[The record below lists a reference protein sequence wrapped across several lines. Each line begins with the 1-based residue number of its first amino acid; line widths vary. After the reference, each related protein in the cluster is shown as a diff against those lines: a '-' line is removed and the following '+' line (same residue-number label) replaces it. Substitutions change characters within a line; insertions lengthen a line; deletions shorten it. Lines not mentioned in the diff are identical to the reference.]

1 VKFQLY
7 PSIEQEEI
15 LNGHCGQARWLWNY
29 LLAERK
35 DEKKREDLN
44 TYAKMCKQLTKLRAE
59 YDWLAEGS
67 QTAQQQALK
76 DLDQSFRNRFKN
88 PEHFGFPSWRKHG
101 INEGFR
107 IVGGQAQSWRRLNRH
122 WGEVNIPKVGWVR
135 FRWSKHPGQPKSY
148 RIKKDRAGRWWICF
162 ATIPEPKTNPENG
175 KTIGVDCGISHSFA
189 TSEGEFYDV
198 PGLKP
203 GEEKRL
209 LRLKRK
215 LAKQELGSGRRQK
228 TKLAIAKLLAK
239 KTNRKK
245 DAIEKW
251 TTQLADSYEWINIED
266 LKIGNMTRSAKGTI
280 EEPGKNV
287 AQKRGLNREIL
298 NQGWGLFAQRLEDK
312 APGRVRKI
320 DPAYTSQ
327 CCSVCR
333 HVAKENRKSQAVFL
347 CQACGYRDN
356 ADVNAAKVLAAGH
369 AVSARGE
376 SVVLGSMEPANA
388 GFVKRE
394 PQLTC

>member
-1 VKFQLY
+1 MKFQLY
-7 PSIEQEEI
+7 PDHVQEEI
-15 LNGHCGQARWLWNY
+15 LNGHCGQARWLWNH

-35 DEKKREDLN
+35 DEEKREDLN
-44 TYAKMCKQLTKLRAE
+44 TYAKMCKELTSLRAE

-88 PEHFGFPSWRKHG
+88 PGHFGFPTWRKYG

-107 IVGGQAQSWRRLNRH
+107 IVGGQAKRWRRLNRH

-135 FRWSKHPGQPKSY
+135 FRWSRHPGEPKSY

-162 ATIPEPKTNPENG
+162 AAVPETKANPENG
-175 KTIGVDCGISHSFA
+175 KVVGVDCGISHSFA

-198 PGLKP
+198 PGLTP
-203 GEEKRL
+203 GEERRL
-209 LRLKRK
+209 LRLRRK
-215 LAKQELGSGRRQK
+215 LAKQELGSSRRQK
-228 TKLAIAKLLAK
+228 TKLAIAKLLAT
-239 KTNRKK
+239 KTNRKQ
-245 DAIEKW
+245 DTVEKL
-251 TTQLADSYEWINIED
+251 TIQLAESYEWIHIED
-266 LKIGNMTRSAKGTI
+266 LQIQNMTRSAKGTLKA
-280 EEPGKNV
+280 PGKNV

-312 APGRVRKI
+312 APGRVLRI
-320 DPAYTSQ
+320 NPAYTSQ
-327 CCSVCR
+327 CCSHCK

-347 CQACGYRDN
+347 CHACGHRDN
-356 ADVNAAKVLAAGH
+356 ADTNAAKNLAAGH

-376 SVVLGSMEPANA
+376 SVVLDS
-388 GFVKRE
+388 VKRE
-394 PQLTC
+394 PQLVC